1 MVTVL
6 LSTAALLVLAPA
18 LLRAAV
24 PGDEVKALPG
34 WSGSLPTR
42 QYSGY
47 ISVDDKNGRYLH
59 YW

>member
-6 LSTAALLVLAPA
+6 RTAAALLIFTPA